1 MLQSLINQA
10 EKKAGSQKN
19 LAQHFNVLYYRF
31 GDYKAGRRTPDD
43 ALIFRLAEYVG
54 LDPMTVFFAIKAE
67 TDKENVELW
76 EKWRTWRELN
86 PRPLAS
92 EKVKNSTLQVQ
103 CLQQFSQYYQL

>member
-1 MLQSLINQA
+1 MLQSLIKQA
-10 EKKAGSQKN
+10 ETKAGSQQA
-19 LAQHFNVLYYRF
+19 LAKRF
-31 GDYKAGRRTPDD
+31 EVIYNRFSDYKAGRRTPDD

-92 EKVKNSTLQVQ
+92 EANTL
-103 CLQQFSQYYQL
+103 SN